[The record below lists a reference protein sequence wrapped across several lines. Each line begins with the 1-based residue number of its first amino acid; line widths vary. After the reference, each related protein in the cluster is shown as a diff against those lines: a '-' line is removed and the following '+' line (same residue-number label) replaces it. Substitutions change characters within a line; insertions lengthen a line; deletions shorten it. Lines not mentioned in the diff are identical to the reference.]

1 MKGLHQR
8 VGVCILTRMA
18 HKLASTIHAIDN
30 TRQHIKRKIKD
41 NIK

>member
-18 HKLASTIHAIDN
+18 HINLLV
-30 TRQHIKRKIKD
+30 IKTKIKD